1 MIKPLIPIIFL
12 ALWVI
17 LFEDKI
23 WPDWEN
29 EAPVKIFSKGE
40 LQWEFDMDSDLAEDN
55 YRFEFIQLSGTAYKA
70 IDDTL
75 IIDKTVYCKM
85 ESLNNTLLNQF
96 FGKSIKLFS
105 SICFLVIIVVGETL
119 SDIAFEF
126 GIVFLIVTQGTP
138 SWFSHSHFIMS
149 SATPRSFMFTISA

>member
-29 EAPVKIFSKGE
+29 EVPVKIFTKGE
-40 LQWEFDMDSDLAEDN
+40 LQWEFDMNSELAEDN
-55 YRFEFIQLSGTAYKA
+55 YRFEFIQLSGEAHKA

-85 ESLNNTLLNQF
+85 ESSSDTLLNEF
-96 FGKSIKLFS
+96 FGKSVTLKGRVLGYNRASKKIRLDK
-105 SICFLVIIVVGETL
+105 CFILKSPG
-119 SDIAFEF
+119 A
-126 GIVFLIVTQGTP
+126 
-138 SWFSHSHFIMS
+138 
-149 SATPRSFMFTISA
+149 

>member
-29 EAPVKIFSKGE
+29 EIPVKIFSKGE
-40 LQWEFDMDSDLAEDN
+40 LQWEFDMNSELAKEN
-55 YRFEFIQLSGTAYKA
+55 YRFKFIQLSGEAYKT

-75 IIDKTVYCKM
+75 IIDNTVYCKM
-85 ESLNNTLLNQF
+85 ESVNDTQLNEF
-96 FGKSIKLFS
+96 SGKSVTLKGRILGYNTNSKKLRLDK
-105 SICFLVIIVVGETL
+105 CFILKSPG
-119 SDIAFEF
+119 A
-126 GIVFLIVTQGTP
+126 
-138 SWFSHSHFIMS
+138 
-149 SATPRSFMFTISA
+149 

>member
-1 MIKPLIPIIFL
+1 MIDQYKYTWKMIKPLIPIIFL

-29 EAPVKIFSKGE
+29 EVPVKIFSKGE
-40 LQWEFDMDSDLAEDN
+40 LQWEFDMDSELAKEN
-55 YRFEFIQLSGTAYKA
+55 YRFEFIQLSGKVHKA

-85 ESLNNTLLNQF
+85 ETLNDTTINEL
-96 FGKSIKLFS
+96 FGKSVTLKGRVLGYNRISKKLRLDK
-105 SICFLVIIVVGETL
+105 CFILKSPG
-119 SDIAFEF
+119 A
-126 GIVFLIVTQGTP
+126 
-138 SWFSHSHFIMS
+138 
-149 SATPRSFMFTISA
+149 